1 MVKSRTKLLDRVLA
15 VTLAVIMLIAMV
27 PMSTITAFAL
37 SFEAGGNCQE
47 TNCSGKLQ
55 WFDNSKE
62 DGKHYLVCD
71 NDECVRSN
79 IENAYLVHNQGD
91 GDADCLICNPPHV
104 HGEFVYSVENDN
116 KTLVATCCS
125 AGTCNLEGRKV
136 SITIATPS
144 NLEYDG
150 TVKAARIDGAV
161 EWKTATGND
170 APEITYNAEPK
181 AVGSYTASITVS
193 ETTAFVE
200 FSIVKGTPVFTVPT
214 GLTAEYGQ
222 TLADVTLPAGF
233 TWKDE
238 TESVGEIGENTFKA
252 TFTPSDTDNYNTIDN
267 VLIKVAVGKAHSSIE
282 APSISGEATQ
292 TSITLK
298 EVTPTVGD
306 GAVEYGYV
314 VDEADKDDPSKVTN
328 WQSSTTFTGLEGSK
342 TYYFYARVSET
353 ESYTSAVSTVAA
365 IATKE
370 KENGKITLSIA
381 SWTYGET
388 AATPEYN
395 IDKGDYSTVKIEYA
409 ERGELNWDTSVPSK
423 AGKYTVRVVCG
434 ANAVWAEAI
443 QSYDFEIY
451 QKEVAITWSDTTLI
465 YNSQNQKPSAS
476 ITSGVINEDD
486 VTVLVSGEK
495 KSAGVDYTAEAILSG
510 TDKDNYVIKSN
521 KTQLFTINPKEVT
534 ITWSD
539 TNLTHNGDQQKPT
552 AVINDGEIFDGDDVS
567 VKVDGAKKRP
577 GKYTATA
584 SLIGKDASN
593 YVINAS
599 LTSVDFVI
607 SNLETP
613 EDPFTIVK
621 ASDPG
626 TEAATTNGWYNYDV
640 IIKPK
645 QGYKI
650 ATSDENDDTFASEI
664 KITDSKHDY
673 KVFLKADRIG
683 GGYTSEILVGD
694 INIDKTAPTVSVKLN
709 EDNIWE
715 SFLNTISF
723 GAYDRFFNTTQTITI
738 TAKDESDTNAA
749 GNSGVEN
756 VFYYVSNVGMSLD
769 SVKALEDSAWTTGTT
784 VTFDKDNDYVVYTKV
799 IDKAGNITYA
809 SSDGFVYD
817 DTPPVINVSFE
828 NNSALN
834 EKYFKDDRP
843 VTIEVTEHN
852 FDAEKVD
859 VTVTAKDADGNDVG
873 IPDYAAYAKDLAN
886 WESKGEDKYTLSM
899 VFSANANYTFEVKCV
914 DKAGNANNGVDYGTS
929 VAPTEFTIDK
939 TTPNVSLTI
948 EGFVKGA
955 DKSWAETWSTANG
968 DGVRTAIDYN
978 SRWSNSAVKVSATS
992 ADDLSGI
999 DYIEYFRTENIV
1011 TDITAPEITW
1021 SNSTKGLDANRDTFE
1036 FEVAPNEKFIVYVH
1050 VVDKAGKDIYLSS
1063 NGVIVDDKAP
1073 GGDQYSPEIDIAL
1086 PTANANGIYN
1096 KDDTV
1101 KVDFKVVE
1109 PKYSGAGTQ
1118 ADTGIYSGIREI
1130 KYVIKAEDI
1139 NAIEENTFD
1148 LSVGSVTD
1156 SNGLISSWTGS
1167 ITIDKAKFN
1176 SNNVV
1181 VLITA
1186 IDNAGNVHTST
1197 TKVGDIK
1204 IDITDPTIDVS
1215 YDNNS
1220 ADNAKYFK
1228 ADRTATIVVSE
1239 RNFNEKDVKIAIT
1252 NTDGVIPT
1260 IGEWRKTEGT
1270 GNLDNTKWTATVTYS
1285 ADGDYTFAIAYTDLA
1300 DNECAGAQYG
1310 NSVAPMEFT
1319 VDKTLPVV
1327 SVSYNNNDARNDK
1340 YFAAPRTATVVVTE
1354 HNFDV
1359 KRATFTQTAALN
1371 GAAITI
1377 PAASWTHS
1385 GDVHTAV
1392 IVFDKDG
1399 DYTFDVSVKDMAGNV
1414 SAPANYGSSVA
1425 GKDFVI
1431 DQTIEKPV
1439 IGGIRNGGAYKND
1452 VIPTISLNDVNYDSC
1467 EVKLVRTRLGEKNVD
1482 VTAEFIKG
1490 LSEQAQGASG
1500 TFDTFKKLVENDG
1513 IYTLTVKMIDKA
1525 GNEETEEYTFT
1536 VNRFG
1541 SVYEYSDAL
1550 VELIKDGGQ
1559 YVQSVGSDLVI
1570 TEYNADRLLAGS
1582 LNILVTRDGEN
1593 VNVDYTSDPAV
1604 NETAGIG
1611 GSGWYQYTYTIKA
1624 DSFAK
1629 DGVYKISLTSKYATD
1644 DSAENES
1651 TSVPNNSIDGD
1662 GKEIIDTMNFTVD
1675 SVAPEIRNVVN
1686 LDKAIAD
1693 KDKIV
1698 DGKLNVKYTIVD
1710 VGGLKSIEII
1720 VNGKTLQTLTK
1731 EDLADNPYNFTGNFD
1746 LDEQSGTIAHTV
1758 QIVVTDLAGNVTDT
1772 NSNDFLKEH
1781 SADNENSTYVFFN
1794 KVTVSRNFFVRW
1806 YANTALFWGSIGGVI
1821 VLAAAIWFLVA
1832 SKKHKKN
1839 EQK

>member
-1 MVKSRTKLLDRVLA
+1 M
-15 VTLAVIMLIAMV
+15 
-27 PMSTITAFAL
+27 
-37 SFEAGGNCQE
+37 
-47 TNCSGKLQ
+47 
-55 WFDNSKE
+55 
-62 DGKHYLVCD
+62 
-71 NDECVRSN
+71 
-79 IENAYLVHNQGD
+79 
-91 GDADCLICNPPHV
+91 
-104 HGEFVYSVENDN
+104 
-116 KTLVATCCS
+116 
-125 AGTCNLEGRKV
+125 
-136 SITIATPS
+136 
-144 NLEYDG
+144 
-150 TVKAARIDGAV
+150 
-161 EWKTATGND
+161 
-170 APEITYNAEPK
+170 
-181 AVGSYTASITVS
+181 
-193 ETTAFVE
+193 
-200 FSIVKGTPVFTVPT
+200 
-214 GLTAEYGQ
+214 
-222 TLADVTLPAGF
+222 
-233 TWKDE
+233 
-238 TESVGEIGENTFKA
+238 
-252 TFTPSDTDNYNTIDN
+252 
-267 VLIKVAVGKAHSSIE
+267 
-282 APSISGEATQ
+282 
-292 TSITLK
+292 
-298 EVTPTVGD
+298 
-306 GAVEYGYV
+306 
-314 VDEADKDDPSKVTN
+314 
-328 WQSSTTFTGLEGSK
+328 
-342 TYYFYARVSET
+342 
-353 ESYTSAVSTVAA
+353 
-365 IATKE
+365 
-370 KENGKITLSIA
+370 
-381 SWTYGET
+381 
-388 AATPEYN
+388 
-395 IDKGDYSTVKIEYA
+395 
-409 ERGELNWDTSVPSK
+409 
-423 AGKYTVRVVCG
+423 
-434 ANAVWAEAI
+434 
-443 QSYDFEIY
+443 
-451 QKEVAITWSDTTLI
+451 
-465 YNSQNQKPSAS
+465 
-476 ITSGVINEDD
+476 
-486 VTVLVSGEK
+486 
-495 KSAGVDYTAEAILSG
+495 
-510 TDKDNYVIKSN
+510 
-521 KTQLFTINPKEVT
+521 
-534 ITWSD
+534 
-539 TNLTHNGDQQKPT
+539 
-552 AVINDGEIFDGDDVS
+552 
-567 VKVDGAKKRP
+567 
-577 GKYTATA
+577 
-584 SLIGKDASN
+584 
-593 YVINAS
+593 
-599 LTSVDFVI
+599 
-607 SNLETP
+607 
-613 EDPFTIVK
+613 
-621 ASDPG
+621 
-626 TEAATTNGWYNYDV
+626 
-640 IIKPK
+640 
-645 QGYKI
+645 
-650 ATSDENDDTFASEI
+650 
-664 KITDSKHDY
+664 
-673 KVFLKADRIG
+673 
-683 GGYTSEILVGD
+683 
-694 INIDKTAPTVSVKLN
+694 
-709 EDNIWE
+709 
-715 SFLNTISF
+715 
-723 GAYDRFFNTTQTITI
+723 
-738 TAKDESDTNAA
+738 
-749 GNSGVEN
+749 
-756 VFYYVSNVGMSLD
+756 
-769 SVKALEDSAWTTGTT
+769 
-784 VTFDKDNDYVVYTKV
+784 
-799 IDKAGNITYA
+799 
-809 SSDGFVYD
+809 
-817 DTPPVINVSFE
+817 
-828 NNSALN
+828 
-834 EKYFKDDRP
+834 
-843 VTIEVTEHN
+843 
-852 FDAEKVD
+852 
-859 VTVTAKDADGNDVG
+859 
-873 IPDYAAYAKDLAN
+873 
-886 WESKGEDKYTLSM
+886 
-899 VFSANANYTFEVKCV
+899 
-914 DKAGNANNGVDYGTS
+914 
-929 VAPTEFTIDK
+929 
-939 TTPNVSLTI
+939 TI

-955 DKSWAETWSTANG
+955 DKSWAETWATANG

-978 SRWSNSAVKVSATS
+978 SRWSNSAAKVSATS

-1073 GGDQYSPEIDIAL
+1073 GGDQYSPEIDITL

-1109 PKYSGAGTQ
+1109 PKYSGAETQ
-1118 ADTGIYSGIREI
+1118 VDTGIYSGIREI

-1215 YDNNS
+1215 YDNDS
-1220 ADNAKYFK
+1220 SDNAKYFK
-1228 ADRTATIVVSE
+1228 ADRTATIVVTE

-1300 DNECAGAQYG
+1300 DNACAGARYG
-1310 NSVAPMEFT
+1310 NSVAPTEFT

-1359 KRATFTQTAALN
+1359 TRVTFTQTAALN
-1371 GAAITI
+1371 GAAIAI

-1392 IVFDKDG
+1392 IVFDRDG
-1399 DYTFDVSVKDMAGNV
+1399 DYTFDVSVKDMAGNE
-1414 SAPANYGSSVA
+1414 SAAANYGNSVA

-1431 DQTIEKPV
+1431 DQTIEKPT
-1439 IGGIRNGGAYKND
+1439 IGGIKNGGAYKNE

-1513 IYTLTVKMIDKA
+1513 IYTLTVKMVDKA
-1525 GNEETEEYTFT
+1525 GNEESEEYTFT

-1593 VNVDYTSDPAV
+1593 VAVDYTSDPAV
-1604 NETAGIG
+1604 NEAAGIG
-1611 GSGWYQYTYTIKA
+1611 QSGWYQYTYTIKA
-1624 DSFAK
+1624 ANFAQ
-1629 DGVYKISLTSKYATD
+1629 DGVYKISLSSKYATD

-1651 TSVPNNSIDGD
+1651 TSVPNNSIDGT

-1675 SVAPEIRNVVN
+1675 SVAPEIRNIVN
-1686 LDKAIAD
+1686 LNKAIAD

-1731 EDLADNPYNFTGNFD
+1731 EDLADSLYNFTGNFD
-1746 LDEQSGTIAHTV
+1746 LEEQSGTIAHTV
-1758 QIVVTDLAGNVTDT
+1758 QIIVTDLAGNVTDT

-1821 VLAAAIWFLVA
+1821 VLAAAIWFLVT
-1832 SKKHKKN
+1832 SKRKKN
-1839 EQK
+1839 KEK